1 MTMHS
6 KIFQISSKPISKADY
21 KVSEDYYEGH
31 DSWADYIGDE
41 VDDKEE
47 REDCVGYLAHE
58 LRGVFTAVGRDH
70 LVYLGEDALHSF
82 LQEWA
87 DDIKAR
93 AAELTADNILADQR
107 LFNIRATTN
116 KTHRCSSY
124 RVHIEEWNGYA
135 GPFKDIIE
143 WAANELKEG
152 DSIYIGAIIDYHY

>member
-1 MTMHS
+1 MHS
-6 KIFQISSKPISKADY
+6 KIFQISSKPISKDEY
-21 KVSEDYYEGH
+21 TSSETYY
-31 DSWADYIGDE
+31 DNSSSFADYIGEE
-41 VDDKEE
+41 V
-47 REDCVGYLAHE
+47 EDWEQRDNCVGYLAHD
-58 LRGVFTAVGRDH
+58 LRGLFTAVGRDH

-93 AAELTADNILADQR
+93 AAELTADNILANQR
-107 LFNIRATTN
+107 LWNLRATTN
-116 KTHRCSSY
+116 ETHRCSSY

-152 DSIYIGAIIDYHY
+152 DSIYIGAIIDYHH